1 MEEAVKK
8 AKEKDEEPEVTPE
21 PEPEPEPDPQIVLL
35 TEIRDLLVENK
46 DKKED
51 K

>member
-8 AKEKDEEPEVTPE
+8 AQAKDEEPEVTPEPE

-35 TEIRDLLVENK
+35 TEIRDLLEEKK
-46 DKKED
+46 DKK
-51 K
+51 